1 MSQSLYHNPFMP
13 TRYLHPRASGLI
25 VFGGGGGGGGT
36 VYTDAAGGTHAT
48 EADAIAA
55 NDAAAAAAVEAKKVA
70 DEAAAVKKAEE
81 EAAAAV
87 NVKLVADYKAALNA
101 AVSGVDTS
109 NSDEIGGLGLKIQAL
124 NSVAMPGAATDVE
137 AVGKQLN
144 AALQSK
150 LGALQTQ
157 QKTAQEKR
165 NSDLA
170 SGSRKQTE
178 KAMTDPAGLVNKADV
193 AKIDPN
199 AAGSTIKEG
208 TGSVATSSTID
219 PTKITE
225 TATAATPTNITA
237 ETIVAETSKDKI
249 AGALD
254 GENTYSEGAPS
265 LEDFMSGNYT
275 VKGEYQKPYASDMYS
290 DRGPIRTGEN
300 PDTYMQD
307 RMAVQKAKAQVDY
320 DKAYKTGSKPGIKAA
335 QGEVSAESVVTAAT
349 KDPATSKVMDLKT
362 EDGVATV
369 MDNPV
374 KREIKEGEIITG
386 VADAEKAAIFTEEI
400 QAATAT
406 PSEKAT
412 VKGQLT
418 DLMAD
423 FEGGETPAWA
433 SGALRNASA
442 QMAQRGL
449 GASSMAGQALVQ
461 AAMEAALPIAMQ
473 DAQTNVSF
481 EMTNL
486 SNRQQRAMLA
496 AQQRAAFIGQ
506 EFDQAFQA
514 RVQNSARI
522 ADIANANFTADQSVA
537 LENSR
542 NANSVNLANISNK
555 QALIMAQA
563 AAISQLDMKN
573 LSNEQQ
579 AAVQNAQSF
588 LAMDMANLSNSQQT
602 EMFKSQSIIQSILT
616 DTAATNAS
624 NQFNAS
630 SENQTK
636 QFMAN
641 MKTQVDQ
648 FNATQTN
655 TTNQFNAGA
664 DNAAKTFNAQV
675 ENQRNQFN
683 AQNALV
689 IAQANAQWRQN
700 TQTIN
705 TAAQNEANMQ
715 AAQTAN
721 AFTQSTLDQIWQR
734 ERDIMDYAFKGS
746 ESSKDRSLDLVLAD
760 KKYAE
765 YAKVRE
771 DGETTDMW
779 AVLTKAIGL

>member
-1 MSQSLYHNPFMP
+1 MSQSLYHNLFMP
-13 TRYLHPRASGLI
+13 TRHLHPRASGLI
-25 VFGGGGGGGGT
+25 VYGGGGGGPAAT
-36 VYTDAAGGTHAT
+36 VYTDVNGTNHAT
-48 EADAIAA
+48 EALAIASNDAIAVA
-55 NDAAAAAAVEAKKVA
+55 NAKAKKVA

-87 NVKLVADYKAALNA
+87 NVKLVADYVAALNA
-101 AVSGVDTS
+101 AISGVDTS
-109 NSDEIGGLGLKIQAL
+109 NSDEIGGIGLKIQAL

-144 AALQSK
+144 DALQSK

-225 TATAATPTNITA
+225 TATAATPTEITA
-237 ETIVAETSKDKI
+237 ETVTAETSADKVKSALKDK
-249 AGALD
+249 
-254 GENTYSEGAPS
+254 
-265 LEDFMSGNYT
+265 
-275 VKGEYQKPYASDMYS
+275 KGE
-290 DRGPIRTGEN
+290 
-300 PDTYMQD
+300 
-307 RMAVQKAKAQVDY
+307 
-320 DKAYKTGSKPGIKAA
+320 
-335 QGEVSAESVVTAAT
+335 QGTVSAESVIAGAT

-746 ESSKDRSLDLVLAD
+746 ESSKTRSLDLVLAD

-771 DGETTDMW
+771 DQETTDMW
-779 AVLTKAIGL
+779 AVLTKTFGF

>member
-1 MSQSLYHNPFMP
+1 MP

-36 VYTDAAGGTHAT
+36 VYTDVNGTNHAT
-48 EADAIAA
+48 EALAIASNTA
-55 NDAAAAAAVEAKKVA
+55 INTAAVEAKKVA
-70 DEAAAVKKAEE
+70 DEAATVKKAEE

-87 NVKLVADYKAALNA
+87 NVKLVADYVAALNA
-101 AVSGVDTS
+101 AISGVDTS
-109 NSDEIGGLGLKIQAL
+109 GSDEIGGLGLKIQAV

-137 AVGKQLN
+137 AVGAQLN
-144 AALQSK
+144 SALQSK
-150 LGALQTQ
+150 LEPLQTAM
-157 QKTAQEKR
+157 KTAQSKR
-165 NSDLA
+165 NSDIA
-170 SGSRKQTE
+170 SGGRELTD
-178 KAMTDPAGLVNKADV
+178 KAMTDPASLVTTADIS
-193 AKIDPN
+193 KIDPN
-199 AAGSTIKEG
+199 AVGSTITEG
-208 TGSVATSSTID
+208 TGSVGTAATVD
-219 PTKITE
+219 PTTITE

-237 ETIVAETSKDKI
+237 ETVTTDTSEDKVTSALKDK
-249 AGALD
+249 
-254 GENTYSEGAPS
+254 EG
-265 LEDFMSGNYT
+265 
-275 VKGEYQKPYASDMYS
+275 V
-290 DRGPIRTGEN
+290 
-300 PDTYMQD
+300 
-307 RMAVQKAKAQVDY
+307 
-320 DKAYKTGSKPGIKAA
+320 
-335 QGEVSAESVVTAAT
+335 QGEVSAESVVAAAT
-349 KDPATSKVMDLKT
+349 KDPATSEVMNLKT
-362 EDGVATV
+362 VDGTATV
-369 MDNPV
+369 MNNPV
-374 KREIKEGEIITG
+374 KREIKDGEIITG
-386 VADAEKAAIFTEEI
+386 VADAEKASTYTEEI

-418 DLMAD
+418 DLMTD

-433 SGALRNASA
+433 SGALRAASA

-473 DAQTNVSF
+473 DAQTNVAF

-522 ADIANANFTADQSVA
+522 ADIANINFTADQSVA

-542 NANSVNLANISNK
+542 NANSVNLANMSNK
-555 QALIMAQA
+555 QSLIMAQA

-579 AAVQNAQSF
+579 AAVQNAQTF
-588 LAMDMANLSNSQQT
+588 LAMDMTNLNNRQQT
-602 EMFKSQSIIQSILT
+602 EMFKTQSLVQSILT

-641 MKTQVDQ
+641 MTSQINQ

-655 TTNQFNAGA
+655 TTNQFNAGSE
-664 DNAAKTFNAQV
+664 NAASQFNAQV
-675 ENQRNQFN
+675 ENQRDQFN

-705 TAAQNEANMQ
+705 SAAQNQANMQ
-715 AAQTAN
+715 KAQTAN
-721 AFTQSTLDQIWQR
+721 AFTQNSLDQIWQR
-734 ERDIMDYAFKGS
+734 ERDIMDYAYKGS
-746 ESSKDRSLDLVLAD
+746 ESAKQRTLDLMLAD

-765 YAKVRE
+765 YKLARDDQE
-771 DGETTDMW
+771 ETDMW
-779 AVLTKAIGL
+779 TVFTKMLDF

>member
-1 MSQSLYHNPFMP
+1 MP
-13 TRYLHPRASGLI
+13 TRHLNPRASGLI

-36 VYTDAAGGTHAT
+36 VYTDAAGGSHAT

-265 LEDFMSGNYT
+265 LEDFMSGN
-275 VKGEYQKPYASDMYS
+275 VPGKVFASDRYD

-307 RMAVQKAKAQVDY
+307 RMAAQKAKAQVDY

-655 TTNQFNAGA
+655 TTNAFNAGA

>member
-25 VFGGGGGGGGT
+25 VFGGGGGGGGAP

-55 NDAAAAAAVEAKKVA
+55 NTAAEAAAVEAKKVA

-87 NVKLVADYKAALNA
+87 NVKLVADYVAALNA
-101 AVSGVDTS
+101 AISGVDTS
-109 NSDEIGGLGLKIQAL
+109 GSDEIGGLGLKIQAV

-137 AVGKQLN
+137 AVGAQLN
-144 AALQSK
+144 SALQSK
-150 LGALQTQ
+150 LEPLQTAM
-157 QKTAQEKR
+157 KTAQSKR
-165 NSDLA
+165 NSDIA
-170 SGSRKQTE
+170 SGGRELTD
-178 KAMTDPAGLVNKADV
+178 KAMTDPASLVTTADIS
-193 AKIDPN
+193 KIDPN
-199 AAGSTIKEG
+199 AVGSTITEG
-208 TGSVATSSTID
+208 TGSVGTAATVD
-219 PTKITE
+219 PTTITE

-237 ETIVAETSKDKI
+237 ETVTTDTSEDKVTSALKDK
-249 AGALD
+249 
-254 GENTYSEGAPS
+254 EG
-265 LEDFMSGNYT
+265 
-275 VKGEYQKPYASDMYS
+275 V
-290 DRGPIRTGEN
+290 
-300 PDTYMQD
+300 
-307 RMAVQKAKAQVDY
+307 
-320 DKAYKTGSKPGIKAA
+320 
-335 QGEVSAESVVTAAT
+335 QGEVSAESVVAAAT
-349 KDPATSKVMDLKT
+349 KDPATSEVMNLKT
-362 EDGVATV
+362 VDGTATV
-369 MDNPV
+369 MNNPV
-374 KREIKEGEIITG
+374 KREIKDGEIITG
-386 VADAEKAAIFTEEI
+386 VADAEKASTYTEEI

-602 EMFKSQSIIQSILT
+602 EMFKSQSIIQTILT

-624 NQFNAS
+624 TQLNAS

-746 ESSKDRSLDLVLAD
+746 ESSKTRSLDLVLAD

-771 DGETTDMW
+771 DQETTDMW
-779 AVLTKAIGL
+779 AVLTKTFGF

>member
-13 TRYLHPRASGLI
+13 TRHLNPRASGLI

-36 VYTDAAGGTHAT
+36 VYTDAAGGSHAT

-170 SGSRKQTE
+170 SGARKQTE

-193 AKIDPN
+193 NKIDPN

-254 GENTYSEGAPS
+254 GENTYREGAPS

-275 VKGEYQKPYASDMYS
+275 VKGESQKLYSSDRYD

-307 RMAVQKAKAQVDY
+307 RMAAQKAKAQVDY

-406 PSEKAT
+406 PLEKAT

-746 ESSKDRSLDLVLAD
+746 ESSKTRSLDLVLAD

-771 DGETTDMW
+771 DQETTDMW
-779 AVLTKAIGL
+779 AVLTKTFGF

>member
-13 TRYLHPRASGLI
+13 TRHLNPRASGLI

-36 VYTDAAGGTHAT
+36 VYTDAAGGSHAT

-275 VKGEYQKPYASDMYS
+275 VKGEFQKPYASDKYS